1 MEPKLSAPVSSVSSV
16 SSFCHRYLMPVL
28 GFVSPIIDRPRRSLR
43 TLKKWRAARWARPL
57 AFFGIFGPGLIAA
70 NAGNDAGGIATYAS
84 VGAEYGFGLLWMIV
98 VVTVSLGVV
107 QEMCARMGAAS
118 GKGLSDL
125 IRERFGVRGA
135 SFAMSTLLVANS
147 LITISEFAGIA
158 AASEL
163 VGIPKYITVPVAA
176 VCIWLLVT
184 RGSYQRVEKV
194 FLAMTLAFFAYP
206 IAAILAH
213 PNWGMVI
220 RQTFLPTLPHNH
232 LSLYLLLFVGTVG
245 TTITP
250 YMQAYIQAAVAEK
263 GTDMSQYAAE
273 RADVYLSSVF
283 SDLISA
289 FIIIATGATLFAAS
303 HGMGVQITDAKQ
315 AALALEP
322 FLGRNAVYIFAV
334 GLLGASMLA
343 AAVVPLSTSYS
354 ICESFGFERG
364 VSHSFREAPIF
375 NGIFTGMLAFGAL
388 IALIPGLPLIELMI
402 IVQVINGLL
411 LPIILVFILKLV
423 NNPAIMGKYVNRRA
437 ENIVAYATTGLLML
451 LSAALIITTVL
462 PIVGIHLP
470 Q

>member
-1 MEPKLSAPVSSVSSV
+1 MEQKLSAPATTVNE
-16 SSFCHRYLMPVL
+16 RYLMPVL
-28 GFVSPIIDRPRRSLR
+28 GFVAPIIDRPRKSLR
-43 TLKKWRAARWARPL
+43 NLRKWRATRWARLL

-84 VGAEYGFGLLWMIV
+84 VGAEYGYGLLWMIV
-98 VVTVSLGVV
+98 VITVSLGVV
-107 QEMCARMGAAS
+107 QEMCARMGAAT

-125 IRERFGVRGA
+125 IREHFGVRGA
-135 SFAMSTLLVANS
+135 SFAMATLLVANS

-163 VGIPKYITVPVAA
+163 FGVPKYITVPVAA
-176 VCIWLLVT
+176 VGIWLLVT

-213 PNWGMVI
+213 PDWGMVV
-220 RQTFLPTLPHNH
+220 RQTLLPTLPQNH

-263 GTDMSQYAAE
+263 GTDMSQYVAE

-283 SDLISA
+283 SNLISA
-289 FIIIATGATLFAAS
+289 FIIIATGATLFVAS
-303 HGMGVQITDAKQ
+303 RGMGVQIADAKQ
-315 AALALEP
+315 AAMALQP
-322 FLGRNAVYIFAV
+322 FLGRNAVYIFAI

-375 NGIFTGMLAFGAL
+375 NGIITGMLAFGAL
-388 IALIPGLPLIELMI
+388 VALIPGLPLIQLMI
-402 IVQVINGLL
+402 IVQVINGIL
-411 LPIILVFILKLV
+411 LPIILVFVLKLV
-423 NNPAIMGKYVNRRA
+423 NNPDIMGQYVNGRV
-437 ENIVAYATTGLLML
+437 ENIVGDVTTGLLMV
-451 LSAALIITTVL
+451 LSVALITTTIL
-462 PIVGIHLP
+462 PILGVQLA
-470 Q
+470 